1 MRFEKSFALAMV
13 DMTKTDIEKA
23 ASWIIGNFEAQQ
35 NALNATLLK
44 EVIEH
49 FINSLWLQYVIVVL
63 VGVVMVHA
71 NKYMWECLIS
81 I

>member
-44 EVIEH
+44 EVIER
-49 FINSLWLQYVIVVL
+49 FIYPLWPQHVIAAL
-63 VGVVMVHA
+63 VREGMVHS
-71 NKYMWECLIS
+71 NKYI
-81 I
+81 